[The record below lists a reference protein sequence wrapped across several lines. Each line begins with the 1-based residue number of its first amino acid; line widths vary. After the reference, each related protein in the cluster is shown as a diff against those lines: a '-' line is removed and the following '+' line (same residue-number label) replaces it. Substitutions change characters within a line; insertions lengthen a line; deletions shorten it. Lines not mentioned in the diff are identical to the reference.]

1 MCYGSLYKLLDKVL
15 ILIFQLHCLTSQNET
30 NFKITFFRGQ
40 LENRKN
46 FSINGMKWEPMNQ
59 VHMKK
64 IFSKCGSGKKNCSF
78 NCGSKITLLTSSF
91 WKDSNFPSHWFIIIF
106 FFLLKLLLCSLK
118 IPSFSHCAPLFWEYL
133 NQLFF

>member
-1 MCYGSLYKLLDKVL
+1 M

-64 IFSKCGSGKKNCSF
+64 VFSKCGSGKKNCPL
-78 NCGSKITLLTSSF
+78 NCGSKITIVTSIF
-91 WKDSNFPSHWFIIIF
+91 NSNFPFSLIYYHLLF
-106 FFLLKLLLCSLK
+106 FFSKLLLCSLK
-118 IPSFSHCAPLFWEYL
+118 IPSFSHCSPLFWEYL
-133 NQLFF
+133 NQLFFKSAFENIFMKE